1 MMRRADRELTGRTV
15 FLLLIGFFALIAGVN
30 AVMIRAA
37 TSTFGGVEVDSAY
50 KAGLAFMK
58 EVTAARE
65 QDARHWTVD
74 ARFGP
79 EISGERELAI
89 SVRDRN
95 GVPVSAVEIEAKLV
109 HPADVR
115 HDHAIAMHQSGS
127 GLFKGM
133 TEAEPAQW
141 DLLIEMTRGSQ
152 RLFRSKSR
160 IVLK

>member
-1 MMRRADRELTGRTV
+1 MTRRADRELTGRTV
-15 FLLLIGFFALIAGVN
+15 LLLLIGFFALVAGVN

-37 TSTFGGVEVDSAY
+37 TSTYGGVEVDSAY
-50 KAGLAFMK
+50 KAGLTFMK

-89 SVRDRN
+89 SVHDRN
-95 GVPVSAVEIEAKLV
+95 GAPVSAVEVAVRLV
-109 HPADVR
+109 HPADAR
-115 HDHAIAMHQSGS
+115 HDHAIAMRQTGS

-133 TEAEPAQW
+133 TAAEPAQW
-141 DLLIEMTRGSQ
+141 DLVIEMTRGGQ
-152 RLFRSKSR
+152 RIFRSKSR